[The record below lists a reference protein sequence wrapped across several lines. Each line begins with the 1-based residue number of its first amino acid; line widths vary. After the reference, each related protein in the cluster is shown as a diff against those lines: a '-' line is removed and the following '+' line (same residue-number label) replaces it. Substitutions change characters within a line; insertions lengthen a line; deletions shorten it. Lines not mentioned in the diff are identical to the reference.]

1 MSKAFVIDFK
11 VIICNLTLT
20 GTLDV
25 IRPNTD
31 SRLQRSKVAQN
42 NVRLK
47 LENNSQERE
56 GNCFVFLR
64 FELYMVFLEVHCH
77 TPSFLCQHFFSDK
90 GQDGL
95 GDLLQLLFLSIFDV
109 FFIII
114 NIIVKQAQNYY
125 L

>member
-1 MSKAFVIDFK
+1 MSKVFGIDFK
-11 VIICNLTLT
+11 VIICYLIHT

-56 GNCFVFLR
+56 GNCF
-64 FELYMVFLEVHCH
+64 
-77 TPSFLCQHFFSDK
+77 
-90 GQDGL
+90 
-95 GDLLQLLFLSIFDV
+95 
-109 FFIII
+109 
-114 NIIVKQAQNYY
+114 
-125 L
+125 